1 MNKWIFFISMH
12 AKLFKI
18 CLQIRVFFIC
28 TFIFRSLI
36 SLSKW
41 TLLKFFLARFP
52 FEKKS
57 SLKKK
62 VHVPVTIIYGFLL
75 MFSKLVL
82 LQSLYVVHKGQWGF
96 FSQDTGFNQCT
107 WTRNYKRNTLEYS
120 NLTNCH
126 NEVLCMFIKVLF
138 YLK

>member
-1 MNKWIFFISMH
+1 MNFFISMH

-28 TFIFRSLI
+28 IFIFRSLI

-62 VHVPVTIIYGFLL
+62 VHIPVTIIYCFLL

-82 LQSLYVVHKGQWGF
+82 LQSLYVVHKGQWVF
-96 FSQDTGFNQCT
+96 FFHKTQVSINVHGPAITKGT
-107 WTRNYKRNTLEYS
+107 PLEYS

>member
-1 MNKWIFFISMH
+1 MH

-28 TFIFRSLI
+28 TFIFRSFLFQNELC
-36 SLSKW
+36 SNFFLPGS
-41 TLLKFFLARFP
+41 LLK
-52 FEKKS
+52 KKS

-82 LQSLYVVHKGQWGF
+82 LQSLYVVHKGQWF
-96 FSQDTGFNQCT
+96 FFHKTQVSINVHGPAITKGT
-107 WTRNYKRNTLEYS
+107 PLEYS